1 MVQYLLFLECYS
13 QVAGKKYCIISL
25 VVEVI
30 TCKSNEIY
38 HSWPPA
44 TRDKFHYFYS
54 WLPQPLVI
62 LSNTFCQLHGN
73 LPWFNVLNSAKDAL
87 SRQIA
92 LFFRALALCGGS
104 GGTCQH
110 CFKTFSAALCYGSKI
125 EVDFWMKKAYQNL
138 MLSKRLTVAA
148 FADASASWFLF
159 LF

>member
-73 LPWFNVLNSAKDAL
+73 LPLTMSSHKYQTSHFYQLWNFKIGFQFHILNISKYKDSSAIYLKYDGNIII
-87 SRQIA
+87 QNNIPPTH
-92 LFFRALALCGGS
+92 RALPII
-104 GGTCQH
+104 H
-110 CFKTFSAALCYGSKI
+110 CNCTY
-125 EVDFWMKKAYQNL
+125 V
-138 MLSKRLTVAA
+138 
-148 FADASASWFLF
+148 
-159 LF
+159 